1 VVEPTEVSRI
11 LRNWNETCFRLEALD
26 QYMVESEEATLDAFL
41 RGEPVR
47 PHDPSLEGWRERL
60 RGEQE
65 SGRRRERV
73 HAIAGP
79 LTPYL
84 RCEIEWGYTVN
95 ALAGEEIHILH
106 RETWSDT
113 PFGSRPPDF
122 YLLDDR
128 TVVVMAYDEVGHWL
142 GGEVITTLDEVAR
155 YLELRDKALAASV
168 PLRDYLAALRRTPI
182 PPPVIEQAVLRASV

>member
-1 VVEPTEVSRI
+1 MVEPMEVSRV
-11 LRNWNETCFRLEALD
+11 LRNWNETSFRLEALD
-26 QYMVESEEATLDAFL
+26 QYTVEGEEATLGAFL

-47 PHDPSLEGWRERL
+47 PHDQSLQGWLERL

-84 RCEIEWGYTVN
+84 RCEIEWGYTIN

-106 RETWSDT
+106 RETWEDT

-142 GGEVITTLDEVAR
+142 GGEVISRPDQVAK

-182 PPPVIEQAVLRASV
+182 PPPVIEPGVLRALA